1 MVFADILPDYRIRLP
16 TEKEK
21 EMKVS
26 KEVAQQRA
34 FEAAMLGGYQRFLQ
48 ASNMLCEM

>member
-1 MVFADILPDYRIRLP
+1 MVFADILPDHRIRLP

-26 KEVAQQRA
+26 KELAQQLA
-34 FEAAMLGGYQRFLQ
+34 FETAMLGGYQRFLHVR
-48 ASNMLCEM
+48 NMLYEM